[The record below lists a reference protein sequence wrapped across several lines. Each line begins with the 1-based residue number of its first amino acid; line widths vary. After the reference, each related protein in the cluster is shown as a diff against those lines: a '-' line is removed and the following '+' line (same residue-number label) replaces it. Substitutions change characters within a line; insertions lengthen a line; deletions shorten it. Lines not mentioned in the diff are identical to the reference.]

1 MLVILGMR
9 NFRKVTVAVL
19 GIITLLFAADIYYL
33 YSLYGS
39 IKAQYIVTA
48 ADCLRQADIVDIMT
62 GVREKYSVADSSFTA
77 SVPVAMSY
85 RMTEDGAIVA
95 ADAGDSGGKVLG
107 LFESFNLAVGKGLRE
122 SVAAYDIKAD
132 FARLDSLFRMELN
145 RAGLY
150 PEEVKVLPAD
160 SVAPEL
166 TDGMW
171 EVGYSLLKNSPLI
184 YRGYFSPPFAHIL
197 GQIRGI
203 VVVTVLII
211 LALAFA
217 FVYLIRT
224 VLRMKTLEEMKDDFT
239 NNMTHELKTPI
250 AIAYAANDTLLNF
263 GAHNDPEKRERYLRG
278 ALAQLSRLSGLV
290 ENILSMSMER
300 RKSICLDMEALELMP
315 FLQEISQAHLLRAEK
330 KVEIAID
337 VKPADLT
344 IDTDTTH
351 FGNVMNNLIDNS
363 IKYSGPEV
371 KIEIFADADGISVR
385 DNGNGIPGKYI
396 DSVFN
401 KFFRVPDGDR
411 QNVRGYG
418 IGLYYVR
425 SIIAKMGWTV
435 AVRSRSGKGSVFT
448 IKFNRRQHGTQAS
461 FG

>member
-1 MLVILGMR
+1 MLVILGMG
-9 NFRKVTVAVL
+9 NFRKVTIAVL
-19 GIITLLFAADIYYL
+19 GIITMLFAADIYYL

-39 IKAQYIVTA
+39 IKSQYILTA
-48 ADCLRQADIVDIMT
+48 ADCLRQADIVEIMMS
-62 GVREKYSVADSSFTA
+62 VREKFSVSDSSFTA
-77 SVPVAMSY
+77 NVPVALSH
-85 RMTEDGAIVA
+85 RLTEDGALVS
-95 ADAGDSGGKVLG
+95 ADADGSGEKVLG

-122 SVAAYDIKAD
+122 SVAAYDIKPD
-132 FARLDSLFRMELN
+132 FTRLDSLFRMELN

-150 PEEVKVLPAD
+150 PDEVKVLPAD
-160 SVAPEL
+160 SVAPEVAA
-166 TDGMW
+166 GKW
-171 EVGYSLLKNSPLI
+171 VVGYSLLKNSPLI
-184 YRGYFSPPFAHIL
+184 YRGYFTPPFAHIMR
-197 GQIRGI
+197 QITGI

-278 ALAQLSRLSGLV
+278 ALQQLTRLSGLV

-300 RKSICLDMEALELMP
+300 RKSLRLDNEAVELLP
-315 FLQEISQAHLLRAEK
+315 FLQEISQAHMLRAEK
-330 KVEIAID
+330 KVEISID
-337 VKPADLT
+337 VRPADLSVN
-344 IDTDTTH
+344 TDPTH
-351 FGNVMNNLIDNS
+351 FGNVMNNLIDNA
-363 IKYSGPEV
+363 IKYSGAEV
-371 KIEIFADADGISVR
+371 RIEICANSDGISVR

-411 QNVRGYG
+411 LNVRGYG

-425 SIIAKMGWTV
+425 SITEKMGWSV
-435 AVRSRSGKGSVFT
+435 SVRSRLGKGSVFT
-448 IKFNRRQHGTQAS
+448 IKFNK
-461 FG
+461 